1 MVAAPSI
8 WRFRAQDQR
17 QSASGALFMAG
28 EQENLVRR
36 MYEEAWNEG
45 RLDVIDEVCAPDYV
59 GVGP

>member
-1 MVAAPSI
+1 
-8 WRFRAQDQR
+8 
-17 QSASGALFMAG
+17 MAG

-45 RLDVIDEVCAPDYV
+45 RFDVIDEVCAPDYV

>member
-8 WRFRAQDQR
+8 WRLRAQDQR
-17 QSASGALFMAG
+17 QSGSGALLMAG
-28 EQENLVRR
+28 EHENLVRR